1 MMKPRVT
8 SVMNYKSALAL
19 LVSLCLAGC
28 AITTREPMQ
37 PVSHVN
43 IEKFMGDW
51 YVLANIPTFPERGAL
66 NPIER
71 YELNPDGTIRTI
83 FSFVDGKSGE
93 PRELNAKGF
102 VREGTSNAVWGMQF
116 IWPIK
121 ADYRIVYLDPD
132 YSTTIIGRNKRDYL
146 WIMSRDQQV
155 SEDRLAELIEIAEKL
170 GYDPAL
176 IEISNW
182 QRPAEEQDSKASAA
196 L

>member
-1 MMKPRVT
+1 
-8 SVMNYKSALAL
+8 
-19 LVSLCLAGC
+19 
-28 AITTREPMQ
+28 MQ
-37 PVSHVN
+37 QTKVPVVDHVD
-43 IEKFMGDW
+43 IDKFMGDW
-51 YVLANIPTFPERGAL
+51 YVIAHIPTFIEKIAYNAVETYAL
-66 NPIER
+66 NA
-71 YELNPDGTIRTI
+71 DGTIATTFI
-83 FSFVDGKSGE
+83 FNKGGFDGPQKIYR
-93 PRELNAKGF
+93 PKGF
-102 VREGTSNAVWGMQF
+102 VVPNTGNAEWGMQF

-121 ADYRIVYLDPD
+121 ADYRIVYLDSD